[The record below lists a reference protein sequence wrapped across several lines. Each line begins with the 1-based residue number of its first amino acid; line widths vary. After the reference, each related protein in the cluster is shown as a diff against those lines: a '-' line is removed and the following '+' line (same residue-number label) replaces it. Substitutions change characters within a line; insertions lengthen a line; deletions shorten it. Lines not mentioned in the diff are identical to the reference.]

1 MRNKDLTDE
10 ELDRML
16 TEYMPKANILLD
28 QLEEERCKDISP
40 HIFSKGYKKNMR
52 KLLKEHGRT
61 PNQKIFAALSR
72 SIAVILIVLVLINS
86 ILIVSV
92 EAYREEIVKKMV
104 SGYKEIIPK
113 IQETIVIREM
123 TVKDIKDQKQVTIT
137 IREQEKRPM
146 IELDFVE
153 PSYIPKG
160 FESISNVQDDI
171 KRKIEYIN
179 GEKTIVYIQ
188 SIIGREEILVDREDL
203 LTKKKKVNNKTIY
216 YTKSKGIYKVSWDD
230 NKFNYSIVAQVPF
243 EELIKIVE
251 GVQK

>member
-1 MRNKDLTDE
+1 MKNKDLTDE

-28 QLEEERCKDISP
+28 QLEEEKCKDISS
-40 HIFSKGYKKNMR
+40 HVFSKHYKKNMR

-61 PNQKIFAALSR
+61 PNQKRFVALSK
-72 SIAVILIVLVLINS
+72 SIAVILIVLALINS

-104 SGYKEIIPK
+104 SGYKEIIPI

-123 TVKDIKDQKQVTIT
+123 TVKDIKQNKVTIT
-137 IREQEKRPM
+137 IKEQEKKPM

-160 FESISNVQDDI
+160 FESISNIQDDI

-188 SIIGREEILVDREDL
+188 SIIGKEETIIDREDL
-203 LTKKKKVNNKTIY
+203 LTKKKKINNKTIY
-216 YTKSKGIYKVSWDD
+216 YAQNKGIYKVSWDD
-230 NKFNYSIVAQVPF
+230 SKFNYSIIAEVPF

-251 GVQK
+251 GIQK